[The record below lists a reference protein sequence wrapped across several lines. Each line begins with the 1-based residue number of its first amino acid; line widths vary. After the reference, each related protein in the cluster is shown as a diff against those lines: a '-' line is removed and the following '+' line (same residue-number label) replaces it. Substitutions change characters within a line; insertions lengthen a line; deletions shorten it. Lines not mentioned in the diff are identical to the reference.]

1 MSGSPPAKD
10 EQLITNNEQLNMTH
24 FNPWHDVE
32 RGDAAPKVVNGIIE
46 IPKGSKGKYELDKAS
61 GLLKLD
67 RVLFSAVHYPA
78 AYGFIP
84 KTYCD
89 DNDPLDILVLCSVD
103 IVPMCLVEAKVIG
116 VMQMIDGDEED
127 DKIIAV
133 AAHDISVNHFN
144 DIADL
149 PPHTL
154 NEMQRFFEDYKALEH
169 KHVSVERFMGR
180 EDAYRIIEQSITL
193 YNETFPNGSATE
205 PAPKSTGVEV

>member
-1 MSGSPPAKD
+1 MA
-10 EQLITNNEQLNMTH
+10 H

-32 RGDAAPKVVNGIIE
+32 RGDDAPKVVNGIIE

-205 PAPKSTGVEV
+205 QTAKSTGVEL